1 MCASHKSRF
10 IECSSNASGIHRR
23 NEGHPR
29 NEAFRNEKPYEREAH
44 MSIVHQKHRLNVNHS
59 CGASPIS
66 LRRQKQQSSKSCH
79 VACFV
84 KLTRGDKAQS
94 WLLLH
99 ACSPS
104 WYLNISASSHARN
117 LFIFLPSCP
126 KTVKSRPQD
135 FSDHVAKARLPRRKL
150 LSDVNVARTHR
161 SERFS

>member
-1 MCASHKSRF
+1 VAHHRF
-10 IECSSNASGIHRR
+10 RCGRR
-23 NEGHPR
+23 N
-29 NEAFRNEKPYEREAH
+29 
-44 MSIVHQKHRLNVNHS
+44 
-59 CGASPIS
+59 
-66 LRRQKQQSSKSCH
+66 QQSSKSCH

-126 KTVKSRPQD
+126 KTVKSRPRD